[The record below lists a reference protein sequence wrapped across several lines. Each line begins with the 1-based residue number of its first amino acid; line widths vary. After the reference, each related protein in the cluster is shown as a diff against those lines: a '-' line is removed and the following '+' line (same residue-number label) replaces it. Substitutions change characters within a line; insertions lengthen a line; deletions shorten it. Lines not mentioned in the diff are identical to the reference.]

1 MALSTVR
8 TPPPGESPQDRQPC
22 LRAPTSKGAGPRRA
36 LRKRRKLRPDSR
48 ATQTRSNRPDRSTM
62 PIIDFLRTTH
72 GHPLYLCA
80 ACDSPTPGPNCSCW
94 RRSSAGTRMSTPEL
108 DTPPSHGAGAGARA
122 LAPAGAPAQPPRC
135 AARGRVPASPGTEAR
150 DGPGSGRA
158 RTSHHCGTPV
168 KPPYTGRQGL
178 SRGSANGGSSGT
190 WVRGMDRARRRARRA
205 NAARS
210 RGGSLDLLEVNSAI
224 TADGSIQRGHGASI
238 TGAADGE
245 RCGQPQPQTACA
257 AGHRICSAVRRP
269 CRNSAAGLPRLW
281 YRRNRR

>member
-1 MALSTVR
+1 MRRLRLAYAR
-8 TPPPGESPQDRQPC
+8 TELP
-22 LRAPTSKGAGPRRA
+22 L
-36 LRKRRKLRPDSR
+36 L
-48 ATQTRSNRPDRSTM
+48 ATLLCRHPHVNARTRHT
-62 PIIDFLRTTH
+62 
-72 GHPLYLCA
+72 
-80 ACDSPTPGPNCSCW
+80 PTPRG
-94 RRSSAGTRMSTPEL
+94 RSR
-108 DTPPSHGAGAGARA
+108 ARA

-210 RGGSLDLLEVNSAI
+210 RGGSLDLLDVNSAI
-224 TADGSIQRGHGASI
+224 TADGSTQRGHRASI
-238 TGAADGE
+238 TGSAADSV
-245 RCGQPQPQTACA
+245 RCGPPDLLRGQAT
-257 AGHRICSAVRRP
+257 
-269 CRNSAAGLPRLW
+269 LPE
-281 YRRNRR
+281 